1 MAVPT
6 APAVKAAA
14 PPQITPITTPPATS
28 PLHHH
33 RPRLTTN
40 DTTKNTTVDNITMAA
55 ILVRI
60 LHPIV
65 CVRLCDYVSVMRP
78 TLFAAER
85 SLRDNRSA
93 AMSLDYYSWAKAS
106 RR

>member
-6 APAVKAAA
+6 TPTARAAA
-14 PPQITPITTPPATS
+14 APQITPMKTPRATS
-28 PLHHH
+28 PVHHH
-33 RPRLTTN
+33 RPRLTSN

-55 ILVRI
+55 ILERI

-65 CVRLCDYVSVMRP
+65 CVLASVILQ

-85 SLRDNRSA
+85 LFE
-93 AMSLDYYSWAKAS
+93 
-106 RR
+106 

>member
-1 MAVPT
+1 MALPT

-14 PPQITPITTPPATS
+14 PQITPIKTPRATS
-28 PLHHH
+28 PVHHH
-33 RPRLTTN
+33 TPRLTTN

-65 CVRLCDYVSVMRP
+65 CVGRSVMHP

-85 SLRDNRSA
+85 LLR
-93 AMSLDYYSWAKAS
+93 
-106 RR
+106 